1 MFVQE
6 LWANPSQGLFPYLIR
21 RRIQGQDIYKVTL
34 ILLQQGFLPSLG
46 KKVNGNWIG
55 WNPPKMCS
63 VKQQNHLRIDDEADP
78 RNSDEENAGNIHLE
92 ILNWKI
98 YLHLEILNRKICV
111 CSRRCIYSFK
121 KDSRGMRLDLID
133 QRLVLSSQKHLK
145 ATGSI
150 FA

>member
-21 RRIQGQDIYKVTL
+21 RRIQGQDIYKFTV
-34 ILLQQGFLPSLG
+34 ILLQQGFLPSLE
-46 KKVNGNWIG
+46 KKVNGIHE
-55 WNPPKMCS
+55 KMCS

-98 YLHLEILNRKICV
+98 Y
-111 CSRRCIYSFK
+111 IYTWK
-121 KDSRGMRLDLID
+121 Y
-133 QRLVLSSQKHLK
+133 
-145 ATGSI
+145 
-150 FA
+150 

>member
-1 MFVQE
+1 
-6 LWANPSQGLFPYLIR
+6 
-21 RRIQGQDIYKVTL
+21 
-34 ILLQQGFLPSLG
+34 
-46 KKVNGNWIG
+46 
-55 WNPPKMCS
+55 MCS

-92 ILNWKI
+92 ILNRKI
-98 YLHLEILNRKICV
+98 YLHLKVLNWKICV
-111 CSRRCIYSFK
+111 CSRKYIYSFFQSLLDTNQ
-121 KDSRGMRLDLID
+121 KDTRGMRLDLID

>member
-21 RRIQGQDIYKVTL
+21 RRIQGQDIYKFTV

-46 KKVNGNWIG
+46 EKVNGNWIG

-78 RNSDEENAGNIHLE
+78 RNSDEKNAGNIHLE

-98 YLHLEILNRKICV
+98 YLHLEILNWMISIRFQ
-111 CSRRCIYSFK
+111 S
-121 KDSRGMRLDLID
+121 LINT
-133 QRLVLSSQKHLK
+133 K
-145 ATGSI
+145 
-150 FA
+150 

>member
-46 KKVNGNWIG
+46 KKSKWKLD
-55 WNPPKMCS
+55 WCS

-133 QRLVLSSQKHLK
+133 QRLVLPSQKHLK

>member
-1 MFVQE
+1 ME
-6 LWANPSQGLFPYLIR
+6 TGLV
-21 RRIQGQDIYKVTL
+21 G
-34 ILLQQGFLPSLG
+34 ILE
-46 KKVNGNWIG
+46 
-55 WNPPKMCS
+55 KMCS